1 LNGKLYAATMAATVG
16 GALLAPAASQA
27 QTPGT
32 LVPQTQCIRFVDA
45 SLKTFPLQGAGFAPN
60 ALVSVAS
67 DGAPLDSI
75 QADAA
80 GSFSGAISAPL
91 MGTNSNRENV
101 SITAD
106 DGQGHPAGPLALPE
120 VRLTVDWPDRV
131 RGNKRVL
138 FRAYGF
144 PEAGKNVYLHVRK
157 RGRSK
162 GTFSLGKADAPC
174 GLTKRRMRYLPIS
187 RPATGVYDYYF
198 DQNKKFSRSTTLIR
212 FTVTFTRTF
221 RSLNATASA
230 QRSAVVN
237 TSRWASLAPLG
248 L

>member
-1 LNGKLYAATMAATVG
+1 LNRKLYAATMAATVG

-32 LVPQTQCIRFVDA
+32 LVPLTQCIRFVDA
-45 SLKTFPLQGAGFAPN
+45 SLKTFPMQGAGFTPN
-60 ALVSVAS
+60 STVYFAA
-67 DGAPLDSI
+67 DGAALDSVVT
-75 QADAA
+75 DAA
-80 GSFSGAISAPL
+80 GGFQGAISAPL
-91 MGTNSNRENV
+91 MSGNSNRKNV

-106 DGQGHPAGPLALPE
+106 DGLGHPAGPLALPE